1 MILETGKEFFATD
14 KIEHKYRYKF
24 IEIDISNDSSCRYIL
39 LNNLDTDTETRVE
52 IEWFRNRVITT
63 D

>member
-24 IEIDISNDSSCRYIL
+24 IGIDISNDSSCRYIL
-39 LNNLDTDTETRVE
+39 LNNLDTDTETVQEMRS
-52 IEWFRNRVITT
+52 
-63 D
+63 